1 MRKLLLVAVLALL
14 LLVAADFG
22 ARQVAEEQIAER
34 VAAAEGVQ
42 GQAEVEITSFP
53 FVGRVLASGTVT
65 DLSVSVDEV
74 QAERVRFAAVAVDL
88 DEVRVSRSE
97 LLSDR
102 RVVLQDV
109 GRGRARAEMT
119 EQELSRLIDLPV
131 TLERGRARVRVGG
144 QVVTATASVRDN
156 VLRVSVAGVQAPA
169 ITIPKLPLVPCVA
182 DVELLP
188 GRLRL
193 SCQLDQVPP
202 ELVGRLQ
209 AGL

>member
-1 MRKLLLVAVLALL
+1 MRKLLFVAVLALV

-34 VAAAEGVQ
+34 VAATEGVQ
-42 GQAEVEITSFP
+42 GQAKVEITSFP
-53 FVGRVLASGTVT
+53 FLGRLLASGTVT
-65 DLSVSVDEV
+65 DLAVSVDEV
-74 QAERVRFAAVAVDL
+74 QAERVRFATVAVDL

-97 LLSDR
+97 LLSER

-131 TLERGRARVRVGG
+131 TLERGRARVRVAG

>member
-1 MRKLLLVAVLALL
+1 MRKLLLVAVLALV

-34 VAAAEGVQ
+34 VAATEGVQ
-42 GQAEVEITSFP
+42 GQAKVEITSFP
-53 FVGRVLASGTVT
+53 FLGRLLASGTVT
-65 DLSVSVDEV
+65 DLAVSVDEV
-74 QAERVRFAAVAVDL
+74 QAERVRFATVAVDL
-88 DEVRVSRSE
+88 DQVRVSRSE
-97 LLSDR
+97 LVSER

-131 TLERGRARVRVGG
+131 TLERGRARVRVAG

-156 VLRVSVAGVQAPA
+156 VLRVSVAGVQVPA

>member
-1 MRKLLLVAVLALL
+1 MRKLLFVAVLALV

-22 ARQVAEEQIAER
+22 ARQVAEEQVAER
-34 VAAAEGVQ
+34 VAATEGVQ
-42 GQAEVEITSFP
+42 GRATVEITSFP
-53 FVGRVLASGTVT
+53 FLGRLLASGTVT

-74 QAERVRFAAVAVDL
+74 QAERVRFATVAVDL

-97 LLSDR
+97 LLSER

-131 TLERGRARVRVGG
+131 TLERGRARVRVAG

-156 VLRVSVAGVQAPA
+156 VLRVSVAGIQPPA

-209 AGL
+209 ARL

>member
-1 MRKLLLVAVLALL
+1 MRKLLVVAVLALM

-34 VAAAEGVQ
+34 VAATEGVR
-42 GQAEVEITSFP
+42 GQAKVEITSFP
-53 FVGRVLASGTVT
+53 FLGRLLASGTVT
-65 DLSVSVDEV
+65 DLAVSVDEV
-74 QAERVRFAAVAVDL
+74 QAERVRFATVAVDL
-88 DEVRVSRSE
+88 EEVRVSRSE
-97 LLSDR
+97 LLSER

-119 EQELSRLIDLPV
+119 EQELSRLLDLPV
-131 TLERGRARVRVGG
+131 TLERDRARVRVAG
-144 QVVTATASVRDN
+144 QVVTATASMRDN

-193 SCQLDQVPP
+193 SCQLHQVPP